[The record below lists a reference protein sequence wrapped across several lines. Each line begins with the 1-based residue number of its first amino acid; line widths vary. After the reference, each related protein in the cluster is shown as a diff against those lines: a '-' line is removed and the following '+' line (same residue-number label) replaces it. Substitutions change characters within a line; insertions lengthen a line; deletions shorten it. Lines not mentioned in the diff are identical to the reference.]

1 MVAFPS
7 KANTLVRLKAAGLEI
22 GTVIDV
28 GAHEQTLELREAF
41 PDIRHI
47 LFEPAEEF
55 HDKIATHYAG
65 MDYVL
70 APLAVSDVDG
80 SGNLKKFD
88 IDGGGVSHSTLVNP
102 ETTAGSSSIATVRL
116 DTFLKDRDDKKP
128 YLLKIDVDGYEVPIM
143 RGLGESAADIACMIV
158 EATRDTFIERLNVAA
173 SLGFQLIDIID
184 PCYYYGVFSQADLVF
199 ISPAV
204 GALPDMRPW
213 ETKEFGWD
221 KWIPVASFENYV
233 QSVSAANEEAAAA
246 AAET

>member
-1 MVAFPS
+1 MIAFPS
-7 KANTLVRLKAAGLEI
+7 KANTLARLKAAGMEI

-28 GAHEQTLELREAF
+28 GTHEQTLELREAF

-55 HDKIATHYAG
+55 HDKITNHYAG

-70 APLAVSDVDG
+70 APLAVSDHDG

-102 ETTAGSSSIATVRL
+102 ETTAGSSTIETVRL
-116 DTFLKDRDDKKP
+116 DTFLRDRDDSKP

-143 RGLGESAADIACMIV
+143 RGLGESVTDVACMIV
-158 EATRDTFIERLNVAA
+158 EATRDTFIERLNFGA

-199 ISPAV
+199 IAPAV
-204 GALPDMRPW
+204 AALPDMRPW

-221 KWIPVASFENYV
+221 KWIPIASVEGAV
-233 QSVSAANEEAAAA
+233 QAAAQA
-246 AAET
+246 SDA